1 MSYHLPATL
10 LSDIKA
16 SVEVEDGKEPLIYLA
31 DFQRD
36 VSMDRMTSLFD
47 DLLNTF
53 LKYAENEIS
62 FEKFLEAG
70 MEHIYAYYDYIVFER
85 CYSDVKVKAII
96 KVLSSVFEEITDK
109 YAVVIP
115 ANCGFVLSRS
125 IYTDYTVLRVS

>member
-1 MSYHLPATL
+1 M
-10 LSDIKA
+10 SDIKA

-70 MEHIYAYYDYIVFER
+70 MEHIYATMTILFLSGVTVSESQSNYKSTVF
-85 CYSDVKVKAII
+85 C
-96 KVLSSVFEEITDK
+96 F
-109 YAVVIP
+109 
-115 ANCGFVLSRS
+115 
-125 IYTDYTVLRVS
+125 